1 MQGMTDTKSE
11 VSATAGVLQ
20 AFSVRI
26 DKPGWESAE
35 FIIAAPNKDKAK
47 AFAFADIRLY
57 APDLDYTAFRSKRAP
72 DYDSFAV
79 GLQYATK
86 LGGRDTD
93 LGTEWGCCAA
103 QQPPLELVAA

>member
-1 MQGMTDTKSE
+1 MTVT
-11 VSATAGVLQ
+11 VTAGALQ
-20 AFSVRI
+20 AFSVRVE
-26 DKPGWESAE
+26 KRGWESAE

-47 AFAFADIRLY
+47 AFTFADIRVY
-57 APDLDYTAFRSKRAP
+57 APDLDYTALRSKRAP

-79 GLQYATK
+79 GLQVTTK

-93 LGTEWGCCAA
+93 LGTEWGCCAT